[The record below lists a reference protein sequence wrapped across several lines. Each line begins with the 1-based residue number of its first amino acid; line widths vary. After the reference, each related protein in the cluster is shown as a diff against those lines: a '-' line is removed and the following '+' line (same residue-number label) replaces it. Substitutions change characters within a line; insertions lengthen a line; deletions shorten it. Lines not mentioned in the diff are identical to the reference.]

1 MSPLIVSEII
11 TLLSAFN
18 ATLKSSAVYELARK
32 RRSDFTRSKRGKLP
46 LPKLLAYVISRHCK
60 DTNSESRTFW
70 EDIRGTGEKPS
81 REAVNKR
88 LHCLNPQVWPYLSK
102 EFARLFYKSDNL
114 VKTMKGYVVLGADSS
129 AVEMPYSEKA
139 ANLYGFHKCNH
150 VKKPSDSGKIIARCG
165 GLYDLI
171 NRLYVDYVITAFKR
185 SEMDIVKEQ
194 LRSFS
199 GILAHRKT
207 ILLADRGYIALEL
220 MAYAQMLGYKF
231 CIRAKKS
238 TYKAVVARMKSEDE
252 YIEIQLNKSIIR
264 RISDPEVKQY
274 LSELD
279 VFRVRAIKKYVT
291 NPETGAQE
299 LGIYFTN
306 IPPEEFTTKEIYD
319 LYASR
324 WNIELGYLTLKT
336 VLELERHVSLDPEIA
351 VTDIYGKIMFYN
363 FSALFRQPLE
373 HLLKEDDQ
381 RVSPKSGKPSKKN
394 KYKYQISAKNL
405 IQELYSKR
413 IVNCLV
419 DAECIKQLITNM
431 MKHLIQSINQ
441 LKEPVREGRH
451 YKRWGKA
458 VTASYKYK
466 FKIDGRN
473 HPKVAVVG
481 GVLRTVKP

>member
-11 TLLSAFN
+11 ALLSAFN
-18 ATLKSSAVYELARK
+18 AILKSSAVYELARK

-46 LPKLLAYVISRHCK
+46 LPRLLAYVISRHCK
-60 DTNSESRTFW
+60 DTNSESRVFW
-70 EDIRGTGEKPS
+70 EDIRGTGAKPS

-88 LHCLNPQVWPYLSK
+88 LRCLNPQVWPYLSK
-102 EFARLFYKSDNL
+102 EFAKLFYESDNL
-114 VKTMKGYVVLGADSS
+114 VKTIKGYVVLGADSS

-139 ANLYGFHKCNH
+139 ANLYGFHKSNH
-150 VKKPSDSGKIIARCG
+150 VNKPSDSGKVIARCG
-165 GLYDLI
+165 GLYDLV
-171 NRLYVDYVITAFKR
+171 NRLYVDYIITAFKK

-194 LRSFS
+194 LRAFAR
-199 GILAHRKT
+199 ILAHRKT
-207 ILLADRGYIALEL
+207 ILIADRGYIALEL
-220 MAYAQMLGYKF
+220 MVYAQMLGYKF

-238 TYKAVVARMKSEDE
+238 TYKALVGRMKSDDE
-252 YIEIQLNKSIIR
+252 YIEIHLNKSIFG

-274 LSELD
+274 LSGSD
-279 VFRVRAIKKYVT
+279 VFRVRVIKKYVT

-306 IPPEEFTTKEIYD
+306 VTPEEFTTKEIYD
-319 LYASR
+319 LYGLR
-324 WNIELGYLTLKT
+324 WNIEVGYLTLKT
-336 VLELERHVSLDPEIA
+336 ILELERHVSLDPEIA
-351 VTDIYGKIMFYN
+351 ATDIYGKIMFYN

-373 HLLKEDDQ
+373 QMLKEEDQ
-381 RVSPKSGKPSKKN
+381 RISRQSGKKSKKN

-413 IVNCLV
+413 IVKCLV
-419 DAECIKQLITNM
+419 AAECIRELVSELS
-431 MKHLIQSINQ
+431 KHLIESINQ
-441 LKEPVREGRH
+441 LKVPIREDRH

-473 HPKVAVVG
+473 HPKVAIVG